1 VKALE
6 VVIRPA
12 QEDDLPALEW
22 GGEYSRYR
30 RLYQR
35 AMREAHQGR
44 RALFVAEVG
53 GEIVGQIFVQFVCNR
68 PELNDKSSTGYI
80 QSFRI
85 KPPFRNFGIG
95 TRLIQQAEDV
105 LRERGFH
112 KVVIAVAQENR
123 AARRLY
129 ERLGYTV
136 FAEDPGQWSYVD
148 DHGQLQYVSEPNY
161 FLQKQL

>member
-1 VKALE
+1 MKALE
-6 VVIRPA
+6 AFIRPA

-22 GGEYSRYR
+22 GGEYRRYR

-35 AMREAHQGR
+35 AMLEANQGR
-44 RALFVAEVG
+44 RALFVVEVG
-53 GEIVGQIFVQFVCNR
+53 GEIVGQIFVQFGYNR

-85 KPPFRNFGIG
+85 KPAFRNLGIG
-95 TRLIQQAEDV
+95 TRLIHQAEDV
-105 LRERGFH
+105 LRDRKFH
-112 KVVIAVAQENR
+112 RAVVAVAQENR

-129 ERLGYTV
+129 KRLGYTV

-148 DHGQLQYVSEPNY
+148 DHGQLQYVSEPAY
-161 FLQKQL
+161 LLQKQL

>member
-1 VKALE
+1 MKALE
-6 VVIRPA
+6 VFIRPA

-22 GGEYSRYR
+22 GGEYRRYR

-95 TRLIQQAEDV
+95 TRLIHQAEDV

-112 KVVIAVAQENR
+112 QAVIAVAQENR

-148 DHGQLQYVSEPNY
+148 DHGQLKYVSEPNY
-161 FLQKQL
+161 LLRKQL